1 MPHMDLRRRIA
12 RAIFGDAERP
22 NGKPIRLAVVFFS
35 FVFLAISNPA
45 AAQDAKNVVV
55 LETMTLP
62 FLQGTTSWL
71 RRSLTKLGYPDG
83 EKIKYTVLNANGN
96 FENA

>member
-12 RAIFGDAERP
+12 RAIFCDAERP

-45 AAQDAKNVVV
+45 AA
-55 LETMTLP
+55 
-62 FLQGTTSWL
+62 
-71 RRSLTKLGYPDG
+71 
-83 EKIKYTVLNANGN
+83 
-96 FENA
+96 